1 MIAYLLKTIICSA
14 LLLVV
19 YFMFLEKE
27 KIHRFN
33 RFYLLVSVI
42 ISFTAPLITV
52 TTQADVSDI
61 IVEQQRPI
69 VSYIES
75 SRQYLTD
82 ESSTEFVSTI
92 EPTIDNVAITEVENV
107 KQTNTIRAVLPN
119 ILVILYVSVSLF
131 MLLRFAIS
139 LTKIRR
145 KVIKNRSVTYSKAQL
160 ILTNDK
166 LVPHSFF
173 RYIFIDESDYQSS
186 AIETEILNHELVH
199 ITQRHTLDIIFI
211 ELLLIVAW
219 INPFIL
225 LYKMAIKLNHEF
237 LADQGVVCKTT
248 DTKKYQLLLLNKA
261 SLVSSLPLTS
271 SFNYLITKK
280 RLIMITKKTT
290 LRVAIIKQMATIP
303 LMLISLF
310 VFSTK
315 VTAQKAQTN
324 EPKSEQ
330 VKQITTGVSQE
341 LMNEFKAI
349 IDNYINS
356 DNWKKRNTD
365 NISDEHT
372 IRLFEIYRAMSK
384 EQKDAQEI
392 VVMAPLKKIAPKV
405 PTQKQLESFK
415 DPKIY
420 GLWIDG
426 KRVKNEVLNDYKYT
440 DFSHFSQSG
449 LCNNAKKGVAYEF
462 QVDLM
467 TNAYFQKFAKE
478 TKIDKLPNIGFK
490 TAINKVVS
498 KNKKQNVKQESADGV
513 SEELIIEYQA
523 IISKYKVGVKNWKLN
538 MHKKISDAELDRM
551 LAIYTKMSKE
561 QQEQQEVTVR
571 APLDKVKAKS
581 PTQEQIEAWKDS
593 KTYGLWIDGKRVKN
607 EVLNNYTNTDF
618 SGFFQSRLL
627 KNAYDYG
634 KYKYHVGL
642 KTNAYFQKYAKE
654 TDIDKKPSI
663 AFRVVKNK
671 KQNVKQE
678 SSEEVS
684 KELLDEFQ
692 AIIAKYKSDDFN
704 WQEKMQENITDN
716 ELNKLLVIYKSM
728 SKEQQS
734 AQELILCPP
743 TKPVIS
749 KVPSVEDFEKWKNA
763 KVYAVW
769 INNERVENKVLN
781 KFKNTDFVSSGPRVL
796 TRNAQKYNGYVFEVS
811 LDTHDYYKKHLAE
824 CKNNPIYK
832 RPNILFKMRTGNISH
847 VNSNKLQTEY
857 DKIIGSLN
865 IPDEQLKEEFSK
877 KITVDQLNE
886 LANVYY
892 LMTEE
897 QKSKQKVCLLPTY
910 KNLRKKTPTAL
921 QLKEWLKKDI
931 YGVWIDEKRVDNNTL
946 AKLKESDFSFVFIT
960 KLDEGSLD
968 FGKYKT
974 KIDLMTNNFFEK
986 LNRENEVRDPKI
998 HYRFA
1003 FNN

>member
-33 RFYLLVSVI
+33 RFYLLVSII

-139 LTKIRR
+139 LIKIRR

-225 LYKMAIKLNHEF
+225 LYKIAIKLNHEF

-372 IRLFEIYRAMSK
+372 IRLFEIYSAMSK

-392 VVMAPLKKIAPKV
+392 VVMAPLKKIAPNV

-467 TNAYFQKFAKE
+467 TNAYFQKF
-478 TKIDKLPNIGFK
+478 
-490 TAINKVVS
+490 
-498 KNKKQNVKQESADGV
+498 
-513 SEELIIEYQA
+513 
-523 IISKYKVGVKNWKLN
+523 
-538 MHKKISDAELDRM
+538 
-551 LAIYTKMSKE
+551 
-561 QQEQQEVTVR
+561 
-571 APLDKVKAKS
+571 
-581 PTQEQIEAWKDS
+581 
-593 KTYGLWIDGKRVKN
+593 
-607 EVLNNYTNTDF
+607 
-618 SGFFQSRLL
+618 
-627 KNAYDYG
+627 
-634 KYKYHVGL
+634 
-642 KTNAYFQKYAKE
+642 AKE

-796 TRNAQKYNGYVFEVS
+796 TRDAQKYNGYVFEVS

-847 VNSNKLQTEY
+847 VNSNKLQ
-857 DKIIGSLN
+857 
-865 IPDEQLKEEFSK
+865 
-877 KITVDQLNE
+877 
-886 LANVYY
+886 
-892 LMTEE
+892 
-897 QKSKQKVCLLPTY
+897 
-910 KNLRKKTPTAL
+910 R
-921 QLKEWLKKDI
+921 
-931 YGVWIDEKRVDNNTL
+931 NT
-946 AKLKESDFSFVFIT
+946 I
-960 KLDEGSLD
+960 
-968 FGKYKT
+968 
-974 KIDLMTNNFFEK
+974 
-986 LNRENEVRDPKI
+986 R
-998 HYRFA
+998 
-1003 FNN
+1003 